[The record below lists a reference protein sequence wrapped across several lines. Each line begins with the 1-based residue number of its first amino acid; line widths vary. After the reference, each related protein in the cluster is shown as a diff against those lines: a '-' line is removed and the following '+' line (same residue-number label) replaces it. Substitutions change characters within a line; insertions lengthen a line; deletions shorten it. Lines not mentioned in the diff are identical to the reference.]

1 MSITPELYDFIVR
14 VVEDKVRDIRVTREE
29 FDRLRKD
36 MDEHFRR
43 LEDAVAGLAEA
54 QRRTEEGLK
63 SLAEAQH
70 RTEERLN
77 ALAEAQKRTEEELK
91 ILAEAQRRTEER
103 LNTLAEAQKRTEE
116 ELKALAEA
124 QRMTEV
130 RLNALAEAQKRTEE
144 RLNELAEA
152 QKRTEER
159 VKALAEAQYRTE
171 ERLSALAEAQ
181 KRTEER
187 LDALAE
193 AQKMTEE
200 RLTALAEAQKRTE
213 ERLSALAEA
222 QRRTEE
228 AIIKLTISLDA
239 LRVEVSRLGET
250 IGFGLEDIARVVLPG
265 WIYARLGIRVG
276 DLRRE
281 FIEVDGRE
289 VEVNLYGEGEL
300 KGEKI
305 IIVGEVKSR
314 IYGSDVKEFYDNI
327 YVPIARMAGAKV
339 IGILFGYLIHPSARK
354 ISEELGLH
362 VVASYE

>member
-1 MSITPELYDFIVR
+1 MSITPELYDFIVK
-14 VVEDKVRDIRVTREE
+14 VVEDRVRDIRVTREE

-43 LEDAVAGLAEA
+43 LEDAIAGL
-54 QRRTEEGLK
+54 T
-63 SLAEAQH
+63 EAQH

-77 ALAEAQKRTEEELK
+77 ALVGFQ
-91 ILAEAQRRTEER
+91 QRAEER
-103 LNTLAEAQKRTEE
+103 LR
-116 ELKALAEA
+116 
-124 QRMTEV
+124 
-130 RLNALAEAQKRTEE
+130 
-144 RLNELAEA
+144 
-152 QKRTEER
+152 
-159 VKALAEAQYRTE
+159 ALAEAQYRTE
-171 ERLSALAEAQ
+171 EGLNALAEAQ

-213 ERLSALAEA
+213 ERLNALAEA

-228 AIIKLTISLDA
+228 AIMRLIVSLDA
-239 LRVEVSRLGET
+239 LRVEVGRLSET
-250 IGFGLEDIARVVLPG
+250 VGFGLEDVARVVLPG
-265 WIYARLGIRVG
+265 WIYARLGIRVE

-281 FIEVDGRE
+281 FVEVNGRE

-339 IGILFGYLIHPSARK
+339 IGILFGYLIHPSAK
-354 ISEELGLH
+354 KLSEELGLH
-362 VVASYE
+362 VVVSYE

>member
-1 MSITPELYDFIVR
+1 MSITPELYDFIVK

-43 LEDAVAGLAEA
+43 LEDAVAGLTEA

-63 SLAEAQH
+63 SLAEAQKRTEEELKALAETQR

-77 ALAEAQKRTEEELK
+77 ALAEAQKRTED
-91 ILAEAQRRTEER
+91 
-103 LNTLAEAQKRTEE
+103 

-124 QRMTEV
+124 QRMTE
-130 RLNALAEAQKRTEE
+130 A
-144 RLNELAEA
+144 
-152 QKRTEER
+152 
-159 VKALAEAQYRTE
+159 
-171 ERLSALAEAQ
+171 RLSALAEAQ

-187 LDALAE
+187 LND
-193 AQKMTEE
+193 
-200 RLTALAEAQKRTE
+200 LAEAQKRTE
-213 ERLSALAEA
+213 E
-222 QRRTEE
+222 
-228 AIIKLTISLDA
+228 AIMKLIISLDA
-239 LRVEVSRLGET
+239 LRVEVGRLSET
-250 IGFGLEDIARVVLPG
+250 VGFGLEDIARVVLPG
-265 WIYARLGIRVG
+265 WVYARLGIRVS

-327 YVPIARMAGAKV
+327 YVPIARMAEAKV
-339 IGILFGYLIHPSARK
+339 IGILFGYLIHPSAK
-354 ISEELGLH
+354 KLSEELGLH
-362 VVASYE
+362 VVVSYE